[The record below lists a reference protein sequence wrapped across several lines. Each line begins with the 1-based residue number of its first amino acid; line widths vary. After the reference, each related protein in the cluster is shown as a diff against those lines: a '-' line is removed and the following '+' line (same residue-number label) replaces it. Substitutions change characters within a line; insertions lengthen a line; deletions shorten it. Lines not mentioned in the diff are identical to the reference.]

1 MKVNTEYSNTKKKLI
16 KWGIVS
22 TIVIVVIAF
31 FAFAYTDG
39 KKTINEPIV
48 TWVSHTEYWK
58 NDVAS
63 TIVRLADYR
72 GEPYSVDSCNVTILN
87 PDKSIFVDN
96 APLVLSNIAGNWYRT
111 DSLVGAPLGTY
122 EQEVTCVKGNQ
133 TIKTSQSFH
142 LNPALEQVKT
152 VTEKVDA
159 LDANLGQVNVS
170 LSAQI
175 ADSNQTITTNLTN
188 MNTNLNNMLSDVNS
202 QLASQVQEGIDTL
215 GTQLNDVNVS
225 ISGVVRSTGQ
235 EIQTSVN
242 TSSTTLTNLLNSV
255 NTGLSGQMLSSFNAA
270 TAQLNDVNVTI
281 MAKVGETG
289 QIITT
294 QLNDVNA
301 SMTSILNSVN
311 TSLSNQMG
319 TGFNTLGNNLQDI
332 NLSLDGKMEAT
343 GDAINAHL
351 TNVDTSL
358 TNLLNTVNTNLS
370 TQMTTKFAELASQ
383 LENVNLSLNAK
394 VEETG
399 QEINTN
405 LTNVNTNLTSI
416 LDSLNVS
423 LSSQI
428 TNQFNNTNAL
438 IAQNFLDVNTFLQ
451 SRFNSLE
458 VSVNG
463 QIVSTGQE
471 IRSDLSDVNES
482 LANMITGLVT
492 GDLNVQLNSVL
503 EQLTLQ
509 LQNVKDDTTWLTTHA
524 MNDSDRDVIYQRFD
538 NVDGN
543 LSLLEEFCSTS
554 DTNSSALCQEIY
566 NIKAAAV
573 VMHNEQV
580 AKLEELDNTTTT
592 TWEFVSGSLSQRIDT
607 LLTDVGII
615 KAQTTDINS
624 TVHEILDNQ
633 ESQIDARIIS

>member
-1 MKVNTEYSNTKKKLI
+1 MRANNEYSNTKKKLI

-22 TIVIVVIAF
+22 TIVIVIIAF

-48 TWVSHTEYWK
+48 TWVSHTEYWR
-58 NDVAS
+58 DDSAS
-63 TIVRLADYR
+63 TIVRLADYK
-72 GEPYSVDSCNVTILN
+72 GEPYAVDTCNVTILK
-87 PDKSIFVDN
+87 PDKSTFVDD
-96 APLVLSNIAGNWYRT
+96 APMALSNIAGNWYRT

-122 EQEVTCVKGNQ
+122 EQEVTCRKGGQ
-133 TIKTSQSFH
+133 TVKTSQSFH

-159 LDANLGQVNVS
+159 LDANLEQVNVS

-188 MNTNLNNMLSDVNS
+188 MNTNLNNILSDVNAG
-202 QLASQVQEGIDTL
+202 LASQVQDGIDTL
-215 GTQLNDVNVS
+215 GTKLNDVNLS
-225 ISGVVRSTGQ
+225 ITGTVRSTGE
-235 EIQTSVN
+235 EIKTSVN
-242 TSSTTLTNLLNSV
+242 TSNTTLTNLLNSV
-255 NTGLSGQMLSSFNAA
+255 NTGLSGQMLNSFNAA

-301 SMTSILNSVN
+301 SMTSILNSVS

-319 TGFNTLGNNLQDI
+319 SGFNTLGNNLQDI
-332 NLSLDGKMEAT
+332 NLSLDGKMSAT

-370 TQMTTKFAELASQ
+370 AQMTTKFAELASQ
-383 LENVNLSLNAK
+383 LDDVNLSLSAK
-394 VEETG
+394 IEDTG
-399 QEINTN
+399 DEINTN
-405 LTNVNTNLTSI
+405 LTNVNTNLTGI

-438 IAQNFLDVNTFLQ
+438 IAQKFLDSNTFLS
-451 SRFNSLE
+451 SRIDNLQ

-471 IRSDLSDVNES
+471 IRSDLSDVNAS

-503 EQLTLQ
+503 EQLTTQ
-509 LQNVKDDTTWLTTHA
+509 VQSVKEDTTWLTTHA
-524 MNDSDRDVIYQRFD
+524 MNDSDRAAIDNKFA

-543 LSLLEEFCSTS
+543 LALLEQFCSNS

-573 VMHNEQV
+573 VMHNSQV
-580 AKLEELDNTTTT
+580 AKLDELDNTTTT
-592 TWEFVSGSLSQRIDT
+592 TWEFVSGSLSSRIDT
-607 LLTDVGII
+607 ILTDVGII

-624 TVHEILDNQ
+624 TVHQILDNQ

>member
-48 TWVSHTEYWK
+48 TWVSHTEYWR
-58 NDVAS
+58 DDSAS
-63 TIVRLADYR
+63 TIVRLADYK
-72 GEPYSVDSCNVTILN
+72 GEPYAVDTCNVTILK
-87 PDKSIFVDN
+87 PDKSTFVDN
-96 APLVLSNIAGNWYRT
+96 APMALSNIAGNWYRT

-122 EQEVTCVKGNQ
+122 EQEVTCRKGPQ
-133 TIKTSQSFH
+133 IVITSQSFH

-175 ADSNQTITTNLTN
+175 ADSNQTMTTNLTN
-188 MNTNLNNMLSDVNS
+188 MNTNLNNILSDVNAG
-202 QLASQVQEGIDTL
+202 LASQVQDGINTL
-215 GTQLNDVNVS
+215 GTRLNDVNLS
-225 ISGVVRSTGQ
+225 ITGTVISTGE
-235 EIQTSVN
+235 EIKTSVN
-242 TSSTTLTNLLNSV
+242 TSNTTLTNLLNSV

-319 TGFNTLGNNLQDI
+319 SEFNTLGNNLQDI
-332 NLSLDGKMEAT
+332 NLSLDGKMNAT

-370 TQMTTKFAELASQ
+370 TQMTTKFEELASQ
-383 LENVNLSLNAK
+383 LDNVNLSLSAT
-394 VEETG
+394 VEDTG
-399 QEINTN
+399 DEINTN
-405 LTNVNTNLTSI
+405 LTNVNTNLTGI

-438 IAQNFLDVNTFLQ
+438 IAQKFLDSNTFLS
-451 SRFNSLE
+451 SRLDSLQ

-463 QIVSTGQE
+463 QMVLTGQE
-471 IRSDLSDVNES
+471 IRSDLSDVNAS

-503 EQLTLQ
+503 EQLTTQ
-509 LQNVKDDTTWLTTHA
+509 VQSVKEDTIWLTTHA
-524 MNDSDRDVIYQRFD
+524 MNDSDRAAIDNKFA

-543 LSLLEEFCSTS
+543 LALIEQFCSNS

-566 NIKAAAV
+566 SIKAAAV
-573 VMHNEQV
+573 VMHNAQV
-580 AKLEELDNTTTT
+580 TKLDELDNTTTT
-592 TWEFVSGSLSQRIDT
+592 TWEFVSGSLSSRIDT
-607 LLTDVGII
+607 ILTDVGII

-624 TVHEILDNQ
+624 TVHEILNNQ